1 MNSDKKILFTD
12 MDGTLLRNDATISDF
27 TRDTIRKMTNQGH
40 KFVLSS
46 GRSLANIIET
56 KKRLGLDMPGIYI
69 SATNGTIIYE
79 CDTQKIIFESRLSMN
94 DVKNIWPAAVNDNIH
109 IQTYTDHELIVPRHD
124 KETDYYLI
132 KCNHPVIESKE
143 PWKELNTPPVK
154 MLCIDLDNHER
165 LDIWGKKIAQKYPHL
180 TVCFSNP
187 MYLEIFSGKAGKGN
201 SLLWLCNYLNIPVSN
216 SYAAGDEA
224 NDISMIQAAGT
235 GLAMCNG
242 NPEIFKF
249 ADKIIEINNNS
260 DGLSQYI
267 VNEIIFGTIF

>member
-1 MNSDKKILFTD
+1 MTTNKKILFTD
-12 MDGTLLRNDATISDF
+12 MDGTLLRDDATISDF
-27 TRDTIRKMTNQGH
+27 TRETIRKMTDAGH

-56 KKRLGLDMPGIYI
+56 KEKLGLNMPGIYI
-69 SATNGTIIYE
+69 SATNGTLIYE
-79 CDTQKIIFESRLSMN
+79 CDTQKIIFESRLSMD
-94 DVKNIWPAAVNDNIH
+94 DVKKIWPVAIADNIH
-109 IQTYTDHELIVPRHD
+109 IQTYTDHDLIVPKHD
-124 KETDYYLI
+124 RETDYYLI
-132 KCNHPVIESKE
+132 KCNHPVIESE
-143 PWKELNTPPVK
+143 QPWNILDKPPVK
-154 MLCIDLDNHER
+154 MLCIDLDNHNRIEA
-165 LDIWGKKIAQKYPHL
+165 WGNNISKLFPHL

-201 SLLWLCNYLNIPVSN
+201 SLIWLCNYLNIPVSN
-216 SYAAGDEA
+216 SYGAGDEA

-249 ADKIIEINNNS
+249 ADKIIKINNNS

-267 VNEIIFGTIF
+267 VNEIL